1 MQPIHKEL
9 TSPNYGDLVYEF
21 QDEESVAPWYV
32 ATRAVELFRTK
43 HGRYPGEGKTEDQL
57 ENEFKLLKQ
66 ECDELM
72 KEAFPDDPIEMNN
85 KYLKELV
92 RFSDSKLHTVG
103 AYLGGVASQ
112 EGIKMLIGQY
122 TPLNHTMVYDGIHGR
137 AQVFEI

>member
-1 MQPIHKEL
+1 MEQRGVSTQQIPQEEIKRFCANCQILEVVRMQPIHKEL

-103 AYLGGVASQ
+103 AYLGGVAS
-112 EGIKMLIGQY
+112 
-122 TPLNHTMVYDGIHGR
+122 
-137 AQVFEI
+137 